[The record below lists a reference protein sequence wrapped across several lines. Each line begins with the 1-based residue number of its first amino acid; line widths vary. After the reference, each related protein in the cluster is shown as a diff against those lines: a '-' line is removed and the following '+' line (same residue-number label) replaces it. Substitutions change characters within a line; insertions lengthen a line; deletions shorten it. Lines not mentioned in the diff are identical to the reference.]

1 MRINFNSALLSVIA
15 AASLG
20 VSACEQPTARSGP
33 VITSGEVSIGG
44 PYELVNH
51 LGEPVTQDS
60 FLGRPQ
66 LIYFGF
72 SFCPD
77 VCPTA
82 LQQMGLA
89 LDEVDPD
96 GSVFQPIFISVD
108 PERDTPEALEL
119 YVSARGFPLG
129 LIGLTGTAEQIDRVK
144 AAYKVY
150 SAKVNDPES
159 TAGYTVDHASLIFLM
174 DENGAFVDV
183 FMHSTTTADIV
194 RRLEE
199 FMSNR

>member
-1 MRINFNSALLSVIA
+1 MQFKFKIPFLTFIAIA
-15 AASLG
+15 ATAMS
-20 VSACEQPTARSGP
+20 SCEQPAARSGP
-33 VITSGEVSIGG
+33 VVTSGEAAIGG

-60 FLGRPQ
+60 FTGRPQ

-77 VCPTA
+77 VCPMA

-89 LDEVDPD
+89 LDDVDPD

-108 PERDTPEALEL
+108 PERDTPEALAQ

-129 LIGLTGTAEQIDRVK
+129 LIGLTGTAEQIDKVK
-144 AAYKVY
+144 AAYKIY
-150 SAKVNDPES
+150 STKVEDPDS
-159 TAGYTVDHASLIFLM
+159 TAGYTVDHVSLIFLM
-174 DENGAFVDV
+174 DENGKFADV
-183 FMHSTTTADIV
+183 FTHSTTTAEII
-194 RRLEE
+194 RRLQE
-199 FMSNR
+199 FKNSR